1 MAMICISLMISRVE
15 HLFMCLL
22 AIYTFSLEKAHF
34 LFSCRTCFFYDTVT
48 HPQVP
53 SCHTLLAKSRGK
65 VAAYR
70 ILGRNSRRDL
80 YHTLGVG
87 QCSDHVSLR
96 KANDSKYT
104 KSPKPQ
110 NTIHSFLG
118 SQAPYQSPVH
128 SEGGEFRPQLV

>member
-1 MAMICISLMISRVE
+1 MICISLMISHVE

-22 AIYTFSLEKAHF
+22 AIYTSSLEKAHF

-118 SQAPYQSPVH
+118 SQAPYQPPVH

>member
-1 MAMICISLMISRVE
+1 MIYISLMISHVE

-22 AIYTFSLEKAHF
+22 AIYTSSLEKAHF
-34 LFSCRTCFFYDTVT
+34 LFYCRTCFSCDTVT

-53 SCHTLLAKSRGK
+53 SCHTVLAKSRGT

-70 ILGRNSRRDL
+70 ILRRNSWRDF

-87 QCSDHVSLR
+87 QCSDHVCLR

-118 SQAPYQSPVH
+118 SQAPYQPPVH
-128 SEGGEFRPQLV
+128 SEGEFRPQCV